1 MASITVQK
9 WTTAA
14 ACGGQ
19 VAHVYRTR
27 EHYGNQDIDPAQ
39 AAANLF
45 VRDAA
50 ESRAAIRETIAA
62 IDSVLP
68 PKRIR
73 ADRKTIAELCIPAPR
88 DGMTRDDAVRFL
100 SAAYK
105 EMATACDDMVIVGA
119 AIHGDEVHGYIDP
132 DSKERRESRLHM
144 HVLVVPN
151 VPERGC
157 NMKAWLTRNKY
168 RELNR
173 VLDRV
178 CERELGYSY
187 QDGSGQKSRGDVER
201 MKQRSL
207 QAETD
212 KIRQEV
218 TRLDKVRQETQQEA
232 DKAARRA
239 ERDNQRAVMAEQA
252 RRRSEDAQKRSEDA
266 LREQNATIQRQ
277 DARIREMSDDIKRL
291 DVLREV
297 SSVPD
302 SAALAQIKQS
312 VKKTLG
318 GRASLAWG
326 DYEALIKMADDQQ
339 AARHAVDRM
348 QQDKFTAEDRART
361 ADERAERR
369 VQQQTMEEMRQ
380 AGIREARLQR
390 FERMKETFPDAFRE
404 MDNRLDRM
412 DRTNRNR
419 NRNKDI
425 GYDR

>member
-1 MASITVQK
+1 MASVTVQK

-27 EHYGNQDIDPAQ
+27 EHYGNEDIDPAQ
-39 AAANLF
+39 AGANLF
-45 VRDAA
+45 IEGAA
-50 ESRAAIRETIAA
+50 ESRAAIRDTIAA
-62 IDSVLP
+62 IDAAIP

-73 ADRKTIAELCIPAPR
+73 ADRKTVAELCIPAPR
-88 DGMTRDDAVRFL
+88 DGMSRDDAVRFL
-100 SAAYK
+100 GAAYK
-105 EMATACDDMVIVGA
+105 EMALTCDDMVIVGA
-119 AIHGDEVHGYIDP
+119 AIHGDEVHSYVDP
-132 DSKERRESRLHM
+132 DSKEQRESRLHM

-151 VPERGC
+151 IPERGC

-168 RELNR
+168 RELNQ

-218 TRLDKVRQETQQEA
+218 TRLDKIRQETQQEA
-232 DKAARRA
+232 DKAAQRA
-239 ERDNQRAVMAEQA
+239 ERDNQRAAMAEQA
-252 RRRSEDAQKRSEDA
+252 RRRSEDAQKQSEDA
-266 LREQNATIQRQ
+266 LREQNAIIQRQ

-348 QQDKFTAEDRART
+348 QQDKFSAEDQART

-369 VQQQTMEEMRQ
+369 VQQRSLEEMRQ
-380 AGIREARLQR
+380 AGIREVRLQR
-390 FERMKETFPDAFRE
+390 FERMKETFPDVFRE

-412 DRTNRNR
+412 DRDNRNR
-419 NRNKDI
+419 NLDKDI